1 MPLHI
6 LESIATHPIGGEP
19 MDKQNMPPELARVA
33 QGRDFLTTGEFAR
46 ALNRAPQTVR
56 KNLCLAGHCYGIK
69 PRHVAGRLLW
79 PVVDIAKVLNG
90 DERHV

>member
-1 MPLHI
+1 M
-6 LESIATHPIGGEP
+6 EP
-19 MDKQNMPPELARVA
+19 QGMPPELARIA

-56 KNLCLAGHCYGIK
+56 KNLCLQGHCFGIK

-79 PVVDIAKVLNG
+79 PVSDTAALLG
-90 DERHV
+90 G

>member
-1 MPLHI
+1 
-6 LESIATHPIGGEP
+6 
-19 MDKQNMPPELARVA
+19 MDTQRMPPELARIA

-56 KNLCLAGHCYGIK
+56 KNLCIAGHCYGVK

-79 PVVDIAKVLNG
+79 PVADTAALLG
-90 DERHV
+90 A